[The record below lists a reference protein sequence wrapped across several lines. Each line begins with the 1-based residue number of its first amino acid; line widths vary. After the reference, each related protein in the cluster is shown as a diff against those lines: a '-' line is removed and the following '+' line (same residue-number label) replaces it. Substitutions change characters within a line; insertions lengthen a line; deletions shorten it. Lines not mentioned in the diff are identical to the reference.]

1 MKYALLGYDLDGSL
15 EHVAADAKRTLH
27 GRHGEL
33 HEHASIGD
41 SIRAYRTLP
50 LPPLTARHHPAW
62 FRVRHRHPGAK
73 RGSGKRGERDIASAL
88 HPRQRRPD
96 AVISEPRASH

>member
-41 SIRAYRTLP
+41 SIKLIAHYRFRPSP
-50 LPPLTARHHPAW
+50 LATIRPGSESGTGTPALSE
-62 FRVRHRHPGAK
+62 GAA
-73 RGSGKRGERDIASAL
+73 SEASAT
-88 HPRQRRPD
+88 
-96 AVISEPRASH
+96 